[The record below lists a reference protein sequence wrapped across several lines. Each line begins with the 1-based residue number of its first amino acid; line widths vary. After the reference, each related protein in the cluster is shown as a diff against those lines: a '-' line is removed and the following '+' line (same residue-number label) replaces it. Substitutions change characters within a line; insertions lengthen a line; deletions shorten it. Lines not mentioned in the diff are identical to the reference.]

1 MANQTQDPK
10 RIILTGTSPLMLCRA
25 IGLAQA
31 GHQVTMIDRN
41 TTCGGAWQAI
51 SAFGHDNIEPAV
63 HLLENRKSAYQG
75 LHKAAGIE
83 LKQEQGGIGRIGPV
97 RMPLGIVR
105 PICFAG
111 TTTRSMLRLNLDRT
125 MFHARAFLRSTAN
138 MPTSFRYPL
147 NGAGGM
153 IRRMTS
159 IAREHGVSIMLD
171 THVECAEITA
181 DGNPNE
187 CRTSRGNMEFDHIG
201 ISSRAHCPIQAN
213 GQPFDFSAISYDTW
227 SLLLHLKGNARFP
240 HSYMEVVAD
249 KVIRRVRNV
258 GEFAQPKPQHD
269 HHVICVQL
277 RQPPTGDSFE
287 LGSTIVERLIRM
299 RLLEKGLKCI
309 DAQLAPYRYLTIPDR
324 ELTFMSQKLAPHVI
338 PVKTTDLAEELANHL
353 NSDDDAMRNCP
364 TADSEQAIA

>member
-1 MANQTQDPK
+1 MANQTHAPK

-25 IGLAQA
+25 IGLARA
-31 GHQVTMIDRN
+31 GHHVTMIDRN
-41 TTCGGAWQAI
+41 TVCGGAWQAI

-75 LHKAAGIE
+75 LQKAAGIE
-83 LKQEQGGIGRIGPV
+83 LKRERGGIGRIGPL
-97 RMPLGIVR
+97 RLPLGVVR

-111 TTTRSMLRLNLDRT
+111 TTTRSMLRRNLDRT
-125 MFHARAFLRSTAN
+125 TFHARAFMRSTAN
-138 MPTSFRYPL
+138 MATSFRYPL

-153 IRRMTS
+153 IRQMTG

-171 THVECAEITA
+171 THLKCAEINTSEK
-181 DGNPNE
+181 PNS
-187 CRTSRGNMEFDHIG
+187 CRTSDETLEFDHIG
-201 ISSRAHCPIQAN
+201 ISSRAHCPIRID
-213 GQPFDFSAISYDTW
+213 GEPFDFPTRTDDTW
-227 SLLLHLKGNARFP
+227 SLLLHLQGKARLL

-249 KVIRRVRNV
+249 KHIRRVRNV
-258 GEFAQPKPQHD
+258 GEFARPQPKSD

-277 RQPPTGDSFE
+277 RQPPSTVASE
-287 LGSTIVERLIRM
+287 LGPGILHRLIRM

-324 ELTFMSQKLAPHVI
+324 ELSLISRKLAPHVI

-353 NSDDDAMRNCP
+353 KTGDDAMSNCP